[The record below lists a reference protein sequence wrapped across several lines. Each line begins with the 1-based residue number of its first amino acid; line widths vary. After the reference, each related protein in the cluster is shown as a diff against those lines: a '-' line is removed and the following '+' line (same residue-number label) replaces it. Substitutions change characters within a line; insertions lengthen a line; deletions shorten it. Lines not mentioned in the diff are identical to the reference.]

1 MIYELS
7 ALRPPFLGDSFAALK
22 RSVVVGRYPSL
33 PPVFSEALTTVITL
47 MLRVSPTQRP
57 TAAQLL
63 SHPEIVKK
71 VSQLNIGGQE
81 PMERGNIMNTIKV
94 PMALKRLNEALP
106 KACYPSQLSARDNHG
121 HDLAAVSEN
130 EPVTSRSNGAPP
142 LPPTRRPLAPI
153 TNIRKQQDGTEGFV
167 KESVREPSS
176 RKLCDPPN
184 SVAPRPPLAPLMEK
198 EVVSRAEPTEPA
210 PKVRFNRRLW

>member
-1 MIYELS
+1 MIYELA

-33 PPVFSEALTTVITL
+33 PPVFSEALSTVIAL

-57 TAAQLL
+57 TAAQML

-71 VSQLNIGGQE
+71 VSQLNFGGHE
-81 PMERGNIMNTIKV
+81 PIERGNIMNTIKV

-106 KACYPSQLSARDNHG
+106 KACYPSQMSARDH
-121 HDLAAVSEN
+121 HDLAPVAEN
-130 EPVTSRSNGAPP
+130 EPVSARSNGAPP
-142 LPPTRRPLAPI
+142 APPSRRPLAPI
-153 TNIRKQQDGTEGFV
+153 NNVRKSTDSEGSG
-167 KESVREPSS
+167 KESAREG
-176 RKLCDPPN
+176 RKLCDPP
-184 SVAPRPPLAPLMEK
+184 SSMMPRPPLAPLMEK
-198 EVVSRAEPTEPA
+198 EPISRSEPSEPA

>member
-1 MIYELS
+1 MIYELA

-22 RSVVVGRYPSL
+22 RAVVVGRYSSL
-33 PPVFSEALTTVITL
+33 PPVFSEPLSTVIAM

-57 TAAQLL
+57 TAAQML

-71 VSQLNIGGQE
+71 ISQLNFAGQE
-81 PMERGNIMNTIKV
+81 PLERGSIMNTIKV

-106 KACYPSQLSARDNHG
+106 KACYPSQVSARDH
-121 HDLAAVSEN
+121 HDLAPVSEN
-130 EPVTSRSNGAPP
+130 EPMSARSNGGPP

-153 TNIRKQQDGTEGFV
+153 TNIRKSVDATDSSSV
-167 KESVREPSS
+167 KESAREAG
-176 RKLCDPPN
+176 RKLCEPPA
-184 SVAPRPPLAPLMEK
+184 SMMPRPPLAPLAEK
-198 EVVSRAEPTEPA
+198 ERAEPTEPA